1 MQTCTFL
8 RCILKC
14 THTGLNFV
22 SCGHDLLHS
31 DGKTWGT
38 AQCNPMGGPQ
48 NSASGLWCCVSK
60 WHFFPLAN
68 PGKKKKVCALG
79 QWSPVTYKYPA
90 LVVLHCLLHGPTWVR
105 KYICPNKKAAFSQLW
120 LGYSCFGRNLPEK
133 VRQLMEQSLLCCNL
147 QGPRISSTL
156 TTNTDVAV
164 AVKLFQIHKFHFD
177 PEVREQRKANQKKI
191 WITQFT

>member
-22 SCGHDLLHS
+22 SCGHDHLHS

-68 PGKKKKVCALG
+68 PGKKKKGVCPGAMKSCHIQIPSPGCAALPPT
-79 QWSPVTYKYPA
+79 WSYLSEEVHLPKQKGCLQPA
-90 LVVLHCLLHGPTWVR
+90 LAWILLFWKESAWKSKTADGTIPTVL
-105 KYICPNKKAAFSQLW
+105 
-120 LGYSCFGRNLPEK
+120 
-133 VRQLMEQSLLCCNL
+133 
-147 QGPRISSTL
+147 
-156 TTNTDVAV
+156 
-164 AVKLFQIHKFHFD
+164 
-177 PEVREQRKANQKKI
+177 
-191 WITQFT
+191 